1 MVQLSHPYMTTGKT
15 VTLTIWTFVSK
26 VMSLLF
32 NMLSGFIIAFLPR
45 SKHLL
50 ISWLQSLSSLLEPK
64 KIKICPCFHFF
75 PFCLPWSDGT
85 RCHDLNFS
93 ILSFKLAFPLSSFTF
108 NNRLFRSSSLS
119 AIRLVSSACISQVID
134 IYPGNLDSSLWF
146 IQPSI
151 SHDVLC
157 IEVKYAGWQYT
168 GLFQPFPSF
177 ESVSCATSSCNC
189 CFLLHVHVHK
199 RLYWFLLSACVC
211 ICKYI

>member
-1 MVQLSHPYMTTGKT
+1 MAAVTVQ
-15 VTLTIWTFVSK
+15 FVGAQK
-26 VMSLLF
+26 NKF
-32 NMLSGFIIAFLPR
+32 W
-45 SKHLL
+45 H
-50 ISWLQSLSSLLEPK
+50 
-64 KIKICPCFHFF
+64 CFHCF
-75 PFCLPWSDGT
+75 PNYFPWSDGT

-189 CFLLHVHVHK
+189 CFLLHVHMSINV
-199 RLYWFLLSACVC
+199 YIDFSSLLVYVYVS
-211 ICKYI
+211 IYKWTQREEWTDYLERSRT